1 MTLYEQSFWRQL
13 DEFKSLQHNG
23 PDAEHARHDRISVN
37 PTNKNQHQVAG
48 QYQYRL
54 NNGERVERGELNSK
68 IEAIRNNQTDTKIL
82 SPADVDYIKK
92 EYQID
97 LTDRKP
103 KELGNSGMVVYI
115 DDTGADRVYKLTKK
129 HE

>member
-13 DEFKSLQHNG
+13 DEFSSLQHNG
-23 PDAEHARHDRISVN
+23 PDARNAKHDRVSVN

-54 NNGERVERGELNSK
+54 KNGERVERGELNSK
-68 IEAIRNNQTDTKIL
+68 IEAIRSNQANTKIL
-82 SPADVDYIKK
+82 SPMDIQYIKK

-97 LTDRKP
+97 LTDDEP
-103 KELGNSGMVVYI
+103 KELGNSGMVVHV
-115 DDTGADRVYKLTKK
+115 DKTGIQKVYKLTKK
-129 HE
+129 T